1 MLPNV
6 VARFCTVE
14 LKIRT
19 TQRYLKAIGWDFWTN
34 AIGLRADEP
43 HRVARLGNKANQ
55 HSNEDPIAPLATA
68 GVTLADVNAF
78 WDRQPFRLELAQHE
92 GNCDLCFLKGA
103 GKIRAILSER
113 PDLADWWIAQ
123 EERIPRRAGGGTDQF
138 RRDRPPYRIQ
148 LELAQRPGLF
158 DEFESD
164 ELSIA
169 CHCTD

>member
-1 MLPNV
+1 
-6 VARFCTVE
+6 
-14 LKIRT
+14 
-19 TQRYLKAIGWDFWTN
+19 
-34 AIGLRADEP
+34 
-43 HRVARLGNKANQ
+43 
-55 HSNEDPIAPLATA
+55 
-68 GVTLADVNAF
+68 
-78 WDRQPFRLELAQHE
+78 
-92 GNCDLCFLKGA
+92 
-103 GKIRAILSER
+103 
-113 PDLADWWIAQ
+113 LADWWIAQ